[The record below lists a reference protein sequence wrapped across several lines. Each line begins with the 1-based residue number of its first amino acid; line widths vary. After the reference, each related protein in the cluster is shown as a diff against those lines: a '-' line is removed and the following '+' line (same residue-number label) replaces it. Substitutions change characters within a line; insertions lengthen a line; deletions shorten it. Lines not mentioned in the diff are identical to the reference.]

1 MPQPIAKDLRI
12 EVRHV
17 QFHSIIT
24 ATIGPCKW
32 VLKLPGK
39 YREDQAVRLWE
50 KERARFTLCQENT
63 SRPRP
68 G

>member
-1 MPQPIAKDLRI
+1 MPEPIAKDLRI

-17 QFHSIIT
+17 QFHSVIT

-39 YREDQAVRLWE
+39 YRTDQALRLWE
-50 KERARFTLCQENT
+50 KERARFTLCQ
-63 SRPRP
+63 
-68 G
+68 